1 MKTLLLF
8 IATISFALPAEAQK
22 IELKQTE
29 SIDDVRV
36 HNGDYILHFK
46 PIDVVAAIS
55 KIDSVSK
62 GNNSAIATSIKENE
76 LKFVDLKGSSDKAFV
91 DLLKSNLGSYLIVRG
106 KVAIYKAGMRLTS
119 VMADESPEIVEL
131 DGSSRVHIAF
141 TEGNDEAFVFIGQ
154 LNTKLKPAK

>member
-91 DLLKSNLGSYLIVRG
+91 DLLKSNLGSYL
-106 KVAIYKAGMRLTS
+106 
-119 VMADESPEIVEL
+119 
-131 DGSSRVHIAF
+131 
-141 TEGNDEAFVFIGQ
+141 
-154 LNTKLKPAK
+154 